1 MKKESDKKE
10 VEKKKDV
17 RKEISC
23 EKCNSHYVY
32 VLKDL
37 TTICRRCGHRSQ
49 PKAIIKE
56 GKNIDGDS

>member
-10 VEKKKDV
+10 EGKKEV
-17 RKEISC
+17 RQKISC

-49 PKAIIKE
+49 PKTIIKE
-56 GKNIDGDS
+56 GKKVDGSN